1 IQKRTYSA
9 SDLVTDGT
17 QSGVF
22 AEVSRYELV
31 NSKGLQLSNT
41 VSLQGVFVQAVVN
54 KDGEAQEAFDFKMGL
69 EDTEALSSK
78 AVAEAI
84 SKVGASQIPSGRYK
98 IVIDGKQMRSLLS
111 AFSSVFSGK
120 NALLGLS
127 LLAGKEGEQ
136 IASECVTLIDD
147 PMPSGSTVTAPFDG
161 EGVATY
167 KKSVIENG
175 VLKTLLYD
183 LAYAQK
189 AGVKSTANGQR
200 GSYASGVNIA
210 PFCFYIKQGELTEE
224 ELLQR
229 TGDGIY
235 VTELKGLHAG
245 ANAVTG
251 DFSIE
256 SAGFLI
262 ESGKLGKA
270 VKGFTIA
277 GNFFELLRNI
287 QALSNSVKFGIPS
300 GFTSFGAPDVAL
312 GEMSV
317 AGV

>member
-1 IQKRTYSA
+1 
-9 SDLVTDGT
+9 
-17 QSGVF
+17 
-22 AEVSRYELV
+22 
-31 NSKGLQLSNT
+31 
-41 VSLQGVFVQAVVN
+41 
-54 KDGEAQEAFDFKMGL
+54 
-69 EDTEALSSK
+69 
-78 AVAEAI
+78 
-84 SKVGASQIPSGRYK
+84 
-98 IVIDGKQMRSLLS
+98 
-111 AFSSVFSGK
+111 
-120 NALLGLS
+120 
-127 LLAGKEGEQ
+127 
-136 IASECVTLIDD
+136 
-147 PMPSGSTVTAPFDG
+147 MPSGSTVTAPFDG